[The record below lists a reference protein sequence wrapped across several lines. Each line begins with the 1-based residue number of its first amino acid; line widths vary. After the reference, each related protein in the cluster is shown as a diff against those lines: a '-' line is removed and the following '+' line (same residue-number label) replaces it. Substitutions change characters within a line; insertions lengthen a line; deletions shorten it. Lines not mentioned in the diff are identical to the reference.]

1 MRSFTFQL
9 NVSAFCG
16 TRGVWVM
23 QFRGIMAG
31 VEGMLGRLGDVFVF
45 RGICG
50 GG

>member
-1 MRSFTFQL
+1 MHSFTFQL

-31 VEGMLGRLGDVFVF
+31 VEGMLGRLGDVLSA
-45 RGICG
+45 RNGSG
-50 GG
+50 